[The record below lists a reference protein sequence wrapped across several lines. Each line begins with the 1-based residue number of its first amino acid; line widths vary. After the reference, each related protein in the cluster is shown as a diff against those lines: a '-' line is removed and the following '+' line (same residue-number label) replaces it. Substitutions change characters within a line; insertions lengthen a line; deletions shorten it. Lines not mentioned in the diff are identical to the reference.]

1 MVYTA
6 LYDAC
11 VLYPFSLRD
20 LLIELAGTNLFRAKW
35 SEMINKE
42 WVNNLCSKYFDLKP
56 ERLEK
61 TVRLM
66 NQAIQDANIS
76 GFEAL
81 IPELSLPDPQDNHVL
96 AAAIHGKVNV
106 IVTFNLKDF
115 PQEYLRKFDIEAQ
128 HPDEF
133 IVNLLEL
140 DYSRVCL
147 CIKMIRQRLNKPVYS
162 ASALL
167 DRYEQVGLVQTAAVL
182 RRDEYLL

>member
-1 MVYTA
+1 MVYTV

-20 LLIELAGTNLFRAKW
+20 LLIELAGIGLFRAKW
-35 SEMINKE
+35 SEMINEE
-42 WVNNLCSKYFDLKP
+42 WVSNLCSKYRDLKP
-56 ERLEK
+56 ERLQK

-66 NQAIQDANIS
+66 NQAVQDANIS

-81 IPELSLPDPQDNHVL
+81 IPELSLPDPNDNHVL
-96 AAAIHGKVNV
+96 AAAIRGKVNI

-115 PQEYLRKFDIEAQ
+115 PQEYLGNFEIEAQ

-133 IVNLLEL
+133 IGNLLEFE
-140 DYSRVCL
+140 YSRVCMCL
-147 CIKMIRQRLNKPVYS
+147 KMIRQRLKNPAYS

-167 DRYEQVGLVQTAAVL
+167 DRYEKLGLVQTAAAL
-182 RRDEYLL
+182 RKFEYLL